1 MEAAQTLFFSG
12 DFAKTFSLGL
22 AANDE
27 ALPNLIQTSSKM
39 EMGNPTYSSPP
50 ADS

>member
-12 DFAKTFSLGL
+12 DFAKNLLLGL

-39 EMGNPTYSSPP
+39 EMGNATYSSPL